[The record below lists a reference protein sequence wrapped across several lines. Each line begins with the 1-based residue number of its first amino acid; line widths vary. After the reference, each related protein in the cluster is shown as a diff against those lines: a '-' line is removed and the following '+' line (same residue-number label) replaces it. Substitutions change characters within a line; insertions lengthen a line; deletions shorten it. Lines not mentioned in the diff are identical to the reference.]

1 MARKSKA
8 PAVAEPD
15 MPDDIRRRD
24 QRIDRPDALPETP
37 DDTAAAGI
45 SPSEDGDNPQH
56 PVHDEDLDDLE
67 ADDYED
73 MVDQLE
79 KSDPEPVTLESDE
92 D

>member
-24 QRIDRPDALPETP
+24 QRIDRPDALPETA

-73 MVDQLE
+73 MVDELE